1 VSPPDATPDAA
12 TDARRA
18 AELRRAIVHH
28 DWRYHV
34 LDRPEIADVEYDR
47 LVRELQAIEARR
59 PGLVT
64 PDSPTQRVSG
74 QPREGFA
81 TVAHDPPLLSLDNSF
96 DEEELRE
103 WHARLLSHLGVETL
117 PGDLVVE
124 PKFDGLSCKLLFE
137 DGRLVVGATRGS
149 GSEGEDVTANVRT
162 IRSIPLALRGDVPRR
177 LDVRGEVV
185 IRRDH
190 FEKFNAEL
198 LARGEETYANP
209 RNLAAGTLRQ
219 LDAKITAARPLEFYA
234 YALGR
239 VEGGPP
245 LASHSQAL
253 EWLEGL
259 GLKTPRPFSR
269 KGDLEAVLAR
279 YRELEAG
286 RDAFPIELDGVV
298 VKVDDLALQA
308 RLGFRSKSPR
318 WAQAFK
324 FAARQ
329 ATTRIAEITIQVG
342 RNGTLTPVA
351 RLEPVALA
359 GVTITNATLHNQ
371 DEIARLGVKI
381 GDTVLIQRAGD
392 VIPKVVQVIE
402 SMRTGA
408 ERDFVFPSACPA
420 CGTPVVKEADL
431 VALRCPNERCP
442 ARVKRRI
449 EHFVGRGAMDV
460 EGLGEKLI
468 GQLVDGGIVKSP
480 ADLYGLTREVLV
492 DLERMGEKSAANVL
506 ANLEASKT
514 RPLASFLF
522 ALGVPEI
529 GEAAAE
535 AIATPFQ
542 TLAALR
548 EATVESVRSIHGIGP
563 RAAESLV
570 GFLQSDA
577 GRALLDELARQGVAP
592 RRVERGQGRLEGK
605 TFLFTGT
612 LGKLTRAEA
621 ESRVKSQGGSLLSG
635 VSARLSYLVVGEK
648 PGSKLKKAQELKV
661 AVLDET
667 QFLELLE
674 KGPAS

>member
-1 VSPPDATPDAA
+1 VSEPDATQDSE
-12 TDARRA
+12 RA
-18 AELRRAIVHH
+18 AQLRREIAHH

-59 PGLVT
+59 PELVT

-96 DEEELRE
+96 DEAGLRE
-103 WHARLLSHLGVETL
+103 WHARLLSHLGVEAL
-117 PGDLVVE
+117 PGDLVAE
-124 PKFDGLSCKLLFE
+124 PKLDGLSCKLVFE
-137 DGRLVVGATRGS
+137 GGRLVVGATRGS

-162 IRSIPLALRGDVPRR
+162 IRSIPLALRGEAPRR

-185 IRRDH
+185 IRRDD
-190 FEKFNAEL
+190 FERFNAEL
-198 LARGEETYANP
+198 RDRGEETYANP

-219 LDAKITAARPLEFYA
+219 LDARETAARPLDFFA

-245 LASHSQAL
+245 LTSHSQAL
-253 EWLEGL
+253 EWLESL
-259 GLKTPRPFSR
+259 GLKTPRPFSVR
-269 KGDLEAVLAR
+269 GGLDVVLAR
-279 YRELEAG
+279 YQELEAT

-298 VKVDDLALQA
+298 VKVDDFALQA

-329 ATTRIAEITIQVG
+329 ATTRIQDITIQVG

-359 GVTITNATLHNQ
+359 GVTITHATLHNQ

-381 GDTVLIQRAGD
+381 GDAVLIQRAGD
-392 VIPKVVQVIE
+392 VIPKVVQVVA
-402 SMRTGA
+402 SRRTGA
-408 ERDFVFPSACPA
+408 ERDFAFPTACPA
-420 CGTPVVKEADL
+420 CGTPVVKEADF

-442 ARVKRRI
+442 ARVKRRL
-449 EHFVGRGAMDV
+449 EHFVGRAAMDV

-468 GQLVDGGIVKSP
+468 EQLVDGGLVKSP
-480 ADLYGLTREVLV
+480 ADLYGLTREILV
-492 DLERMGEKSAANVL
+492 DLERMGEKSAAHVL
-506 ANLEASKT
+506 ANLEASRT

-535 AIATPFQ
+535 AIANQFG
-542 TLAALR
+542 TLEALR
-548 EATVESVRSIHGIGP
+548 AVTVESVQSIHGIGP

-570 GFLQSDA
+570 GFLQGEA
-577 GRALLDELARQGVAP
+577 GRTLLDELARRGVAP
-592 RRVERGQGRLEGK
+592 RPAARGSGRLEGK

-612 LGKLTRAEA
+612 LSKLTRAEA
-621 ESRVKSQGGSLLSG
+621 EARVKAQGGSLLSG
-635 VSARLSYLVVGEK
+635 VSARLSYLVVGDK
-648 PGSKLKKAQELKV
+648 PGSKRKKAQELNV
-661 AVLDET
+661 AVLDEA

-674 KGPAS
+674 KGPAP